1 MSTES
6 FLSLIRI
13 LIVLF
18 LMLMVGF
25 FARKKGIIDTAASKK
40 LSALIVNI
48 GQPAMIMNPLFKVDF
63 EKNAAIEGL
72 TMFLIGIGVH
82 VFCCV
87 FAFFAVK
94 IFKDPDERKI
104 SEFSIIF
111 ANAGFI
117 GFPILTSVFGDIGT
131 FWGCF
136 YIVAFHLFVWT
147 WGVMILARKRED
159 IRLTPKKIVFNFGTM
174 PCLIGFVL
182 YAANI
187 PLPDFGYQLASY
199 LTNICTPIS
208 IIISGAN
215 IARRSLKT
223 MLTNKNVYAVNLVKL
238 LVMPLCVST
247 LLWTLGMP
255 DYMIVFA
262 AVMAAMPCPAVV
274 TMFGELY
281 RISPG
286 YAAELVG
293 SSTIFCTFTILPAVT
308 FAQFLAAH
316 PLAVLIA

>member
-1 MSTES
+1 MSIGSLISTIATLAMLLVIGYGAGKLKYVDEVSTER
-6 FLSLIRI
+6 LST
-13 LIVLF
+13 LIV
-18 LMLMVGF
+18 
-25 FARKKGIIDTAASKK
+25 K
-40 LSALIVNI
+40 I
-48 GQPAMIMNPLFKVDF
+48 GQPFLIIN
-63 EKNAAIEGL
+63 GL
-72 TMFLIGIGVH
+72 ISQEYSRENLMTGLKILLLGLCMHTFMALIAYLCARPIKPFDEQKLSEYSMFL
-82 VFCCV
+82 
-87 FAFFAVK
+87 
-94 IFKDPDERKI
+94 
-104 SEFSIIF
+104 
-111 ANAGFI
+111 ANCGFI
-117 GFPILTSVFGDIGT
+117 GFPIVETLFGSEGL
-131 FWGCF
+131 FYGAF
-136 YIVAFHLFVWT
+136 YIVSFHLFVWT

-159 IRLTPKKIVFNFGTM
+159 IKLTPKKIVFNFGTM

-199 LTNICTPIS
+199 LAAICTPIS

-215 IARRSLKT
+215 IARRSLKK
-223 MLTNKNVYAVNLVKL
+223 MLTNKNVYAVNVVKL
-238 LVMPLCVST
+238 MVMPLCVSV
-247 LLWTLGMP
+247 LLWALGLP

-281 RISPG
+281 RITPG